1 MGTFNAEQLGVLVV
15 DDQSAFRST
24 IKKMLKEL
32 KIQQVFE
39 AANGREALKLLDSA
53 PEMIDLVLCD
63 WNMPSISGLDLLR
76 QVRSVGLDVP
86 FIMVTG
92 RADRES
98 VLAAKDAGVTAYVS
112 KPFSAAQLEAKIRVA
127 LAGKPA
133 TSQSHPH

>member
-1 MGTFNAEQLGVLVV
+1 MGTYNAEQLGVLVV

-63 WNMPSISGLDLLR
+63 WNMPSMSGLDLLR

-86 FIMVTG
+86 FVMVTG

-98 VLAAKDAGVTAYVS
+98 VLAAKDAGVTAYIS
-112 KPFSAAQLEAKIRVA
+112 KPFSAVQLDAKIRAA

-133 TSQSHPH
+133 AAHNHDH